1 MQYKRERRPMI
12 TEKIARELRPR
23 EKPYVMCDSGG
34 LYLSVAKSGRKTWMY
49 RRQRRGQS
57 AQVITLGVYPE
68 MSVYAARL
76 ARDEAAGAVLREAA
90 GTITFKA
97 LADRWLDAIPR
108 RTCTPRHVERTETR
122 LRLHILPVIGA
133 RDVATLT
140 SPEIYELVR
149 GIEADGRVELAHR
162 LVGLIGQ
169 ILRFGIPLGLVPQGD
184 VTRDLRGS
192 LAAIHAT
199 PRAHLEKPTEVG
211 ELMRRI
217 QMLPTGMTR
226 AGLMLQAY
234 TLVRPGELRH
244 ALWDEIDLTGATWRI
259 PAEKMKMRR
268 PHIVPLSRQVVEIM
282 TSLRCSL
289 SAESPLVLHAL
300 RSQTRPMA
308 DMTLLSALRDLGY
321 DRDQMSVHGFRA
333 IGSTLLNETGW
344 PPDAI
349 EAQLAH
355 YVGGTVRAAYNY
367 AQYLPVRRVMMQWYA
382 DYLDALRDGQPVPLV
397 DKYLKSV

>member
-1 MQYKRERRPMI
+1 MI

-34 LYLSVAKSGRKTWMY
+34 LYLSVAKSGRKTWIY

-76 ARDEAAGAVLREAA
+76 ARDEAAGAVRREAA

-184 VTRDLRGS
+184 VTRIG
-192 LAAIHAT
+192 
-199 PRAHLEKPTEVG
+199 RAHV
-211 ELMRRI
+211 
-217 QMLPTGMTR
+217 
-226 AGLMLQAY
+226 
-234 TLVRPGELRH
+234 
-244 ALWDEIDLTGATWRI
+244 
-259 PAEKMKMRR
+259 
-268 PHIVPLSRQVVEIM
+268 
-282 TSLRCSL
+282 
-289 SAESPLVLHAL
+289 
-300 RSQTRPMA
+300 
-308 DMTLLSALRDLGY
+308 
-321 DRDQMSVHGFRA
+321 
-333 IGSTLLNETGW
+333 
-344 PPDAI
+344 
-349 EAQLAH
+349 
-355 YVGGTVRAAYNY
+355 
-367 AQYLPVRRVMMQWYA
+367 
-382 DYLDALRDGQPVPLV
+382 
-397 DKYLKSV
+397 